1 MIGIVDYGAGNIQS
15 VMNALSF
22 CGAKF
27 TRARSPEELLSCDK
41 ALLPGVGAFGEAMD
55 KLRASGMDDAI
66 KEFVASGRYF
76 LGICLGMQLLFEQ
89 SEEFGARSGL
99 GILPGRVVKF
109 DKTKFNIRGAEFGSD
124 EDVKFK
130 SSRTEF
136 KSSGIKF
143 GSGDAEF
150 NSDGAKPSEHG
161 GQNFA
166 RAESLKIPHVGWNSA
181 HFIKRSPINAGL
193 GEFEYLYFVHSY
205 HVLCAREITLATTF
219 YGYEFASAIW
229 RENVFAFQPHP
240 EKSHDAGIKIIKNFT
255 EL

>member
-1 MIGIVDYGAGNIQS
+1 MIAVIDYGVGNLFS
-15 VMNALSF
+15 V
-22 CGAKF
+22 
-27 TRARSPEELLSCDK
+27 EK
-41 ALLPGVGAFGEAMD
+41 ALLHSGAEVEVTHDAERIAAAEKLVLPGVGAFGEAMD
-55 KLRASGMDDAI
+55 KLRASGMDAAI

-109 DKTKFNIRGAEFGSD
+109 DKTKFNIRRAESRSKD
-124 EDVKFK
+124 MKFRENTK
-130 SSRTEF
+130 F
-136 KSSGIKF
+136 ISGK
-143 GSGDAEF
+143 AEF
-150 NSDGAKPSEHG
+150 NSDGTEPSERC
-161 GQNFA
+161 GQNFTH
-166 RAESLKIPHVGWNSA
+166 AESLKIPHVGWNSA
-181 HFIKRSPINAGL
+181 HFIKRSPINADL

-205 HVLCAREITLATTF
+205 HVLCAREITLASTF

-229 RENVFAFQPHP
+229 RENVFAFQLHP

>member
-1 MIGIVDYGAGNIQS
+1 MIGIVDYGAGNIRS
-15 VMNALSF
+15 VTNALSF

-27 TRARSPEELLSCDK
+27 CLARSPEELLSCDK

-55 KLRASGMDDAI
+55 RLRANGMDAAI

-109 DKTKFNIRGAEFGSD
+109 DKTKFNIQGAESGS
-124 EDVKFK
+124 EN
-130 SSRTEF
+130 
-136 KSSGIKF
+136 IKF
-143 GSGDAEF
+143 R
-150 NSDGAKPSEHG
+150 SDGAKFNSDEAEPSNRS

>member
-1 MIGIVDYGAGNIQS
+1 MDYGAGNIQS

-27 TRARSPEELLSCDK
+27 CLARSPEELLSCDK

-55 KLRASGMDDAI
+55 RLRANGMDAAI

-99 GILPGRVVKF
+99 EILPGRVVKF
-109 DKTKFNIRGAEFGSD
+109 DKTKFNIQGAESGS
-124 EDVKFK
+124 EDMKF
-130 SSRTEF
+130 R
-136 KSSGIKF
+136 SGGAK
-143 GSGDAEF
+143 F
-150 NSDGAKPSEHG
+150 NSDGAEPSERC
-161 GQNFA
+161 GQNFT
-166 RAESLKIPHVGWNSA
+166 RAENLKIPHVGWNSA

-205 HVLCAREITLATTF
+205 HVLCEREITLATTF

>member
-27 TRARSPEELLSCDK
+27 CLARSPEKLLSCDK
-41 ALLPGVGAFGEAMD
+41 ALLPGVGAFGEAMNR
-55 KLRASGMDDAI
+55 LRASGMDAAI

-109 DKTKFNIRGAEFGSD
+109 DKTKFNIRGAESGS
-124 EDVKFK
+124 EDMKF
-130 SSRTEF
+130 R
-136 KSSGIKF
+136 
-143 GSGDAEF
+143 
-150 NSDGAKPSEHG
+150 SDGVEPSERY
-161 GQNFA
+161 GQNFTC
-166 RAESLKIPHVGWNSA
+166 AESLKIPHVGWNSA

-205 HVLCAREITLATTF
+205 HVLCEREITLASTF

>member
-27 TRARSPEELLSCDK
+27 CLARSSEELLSCDK
-41 ALLPGVGAFGEAMD
+41 ALLPGVGAFGEAMER
-55 KLRASGMDDAI
+55 LRASGMDAAI

-109 DKTKFNIRGAEFGSD
+109 DKTKLNSRGGDSRSENMKFREYMNFGSCEAEFDSD
-124 EDVKFK
+124 E
-130 SSRTEF
+130 
-136 KSSGIKF
+136 
-143 GSGDAEF
+143 AM
-150 NSDGAKPSEHG
+150 PSERS

-181 HFIKRSPINAGL
+181 HFIKRSPINTGL

>member
-27 TRARSPEELLSCDK
+27 CLARSGEELLSCDK
-41 ALLPGVGAFGEAMD
+41 ALLPGVGAFGEAMER
-55 KLRASGMDDAI
+55 LRANGMDAAI

-109 DKTKFNIRGAEFGSD
+109 DKTKFNIRGAEFNPD
-124 EDVKFK
+124 E
-130 SSRTEF
+130 
-136 KSSGIKF
+136 
-143 GSGDAEF
+143 
-150 NSDGAKPSEHG
+150 AKPSERS
-161 GQNFA
+161 GQNSA
-166 RAESLKIPHVGWNSA
+166 RAENLKIPHMGWNSA
-181 HFIKRSPINAGL
+181 HFIKCSPINAGL
-193 GEFEYLYFVHSY
+193 SEFEYLYFVHSY

-240 EKSHDAGIKIIKNFT
+240 EKSQDAGIKIIKNFT

>member
-27 TRARSPEELLSCDK
+27 CLARSPEELLSCDK

-55 KLRASGMDDAI
+55 KLRESGMDAAI

-109 DKTKFNIRGAEFGSD
+109 DKTKFNIQGAESGS
-124 EDVKFK
+124 EN
-130 SSRTEF
+130 
-136 KSSGIKF
+136 IKF
-143 GSGDAEF
+143 RSDGAEF
-150 NSDGAKPSEHG
+150 NSDGVEPGERS

-181 HFIKRSPINAGL
+181 HFIKRSPINTGL

-205 HVLCAREITLATTF
+205 HVLCEREITLASTF

>member
-15 VMNALSF
+15 VMNALGF

-27 TRARSPEELLSCDK
+27 CLARSPEELLSCDK
-41 ALLPGVGAFGEAMD
+41 ALLPGVGAFGEAMER
-55 KLRASGMDDAI
+55 LRASGMDAAI
-66 KEFVASGRYF
+66 KKFVASGRYF

-109 DKTKFNIRGAEFGSD
+109 DKTKFNIQGAESGS
-124 EDVKFK
+124 EDMKFRK
-130 SSRTEF
+130 NTKF
-136 KSSGIKF
+136 ISGET
-143 GSGDAEF
+143 EF
-150 NSDGAKPSEHG
+150 NSDGAESGERS
-161 GQNFA
+161 GQNSA

-181 HFIKRSPINAGL
+181 HFIKRSPINGGL
-193 GEFEYLYFVHSY
+193 EEFEYLYFVHSY

>member
-27 TRARSPEELLSCDK
+27 TLARSGEELLSCDK

-55 KLRASGMDDAI
+55 RLRASGMDAAI

-109 DKTKFNIRGAEFGSD
+109 DKTKFNNREAESGS
-124 EDVKFK
+124 EDMKF
-130 SSRTEF
+130 R
-136 KSSGIKF
+136 
-143 GSGDAEF
+143 
-150 NSDGAKPSEHG
+150 SDGVEPSEHG
-161 GQNFA
+161 GQNFTCV
-166 RAESLKIPHVGWNSA
+166 ESLKIPHVGWNSA
-181 HFIKRSPINAGL
+181 HFIKHSPINVGL

-205 HVLCAREITLATTF
+205 HVLCEREITLASTF

>member
-27 TRARSPEELLSCDK
+27 CLARSPEKLLSCDK

-55 KLRASGMDDAI
+55 KLRASGMDAAI
-66 KEFVASGRYF
+66 KEFVSSGRYF

-109 DKTKFNIRGAEFGSD
+109 DKTKFNIRGAESGS
-124 EDVKFK
+124 EN
-130 SSRTEF
+130 
-136 KSSGIKF
+136 IKF
-143 GSGDAEF
+143 RKNTKFRLGGAKF
-150 NSDGAKPSEHG
+150 NSDEVESGERC
-161 GQNFA
+161 GQNSTC
-166 RAESLKIPHVGWNSA
+166 AESLKIPHVGWNSA

-205 HVLCAREITLATTF
+205 HVLCAREITLASTF

>member
-27 TRARSPEELLSCDK
+27 CLARSPEELLSCDK

-55 KLRASGMDDAI
+55 RLRASGMDAAI

-109 DKTKFNIRGAEFGSD
+109 DKTKFNIRGAE
-124 EDVKFK
+124 
-130 SSRTEF
+130 
-136 KSSGIKF
+136 SG
-143 GSGDAEF
+143 ERC
-150 NSDGAKPSEHG
+150 
-161 GQNFA
+161 GQNFTC
-166 RAESLKIPHVGWNSA
+166 AESLKIPHVGWNSA

-205 HVLCAREITLATTF
+205 HVLCAREITLASTF

>member
-27 TRARSPEELLSCDK
+27 CLARSPEELLSCDK

-55 KLRASGMDDAI
+55 RLRASGMGDAI

-109 DKTKFNIRGAEFGSD
+109 DKTKFNIRGAE
-124 EDVKFK
+124 
-130 SSRTEF
+130 
-136 KSSGIKF
+136 SG
-143 GSGDAEF
+143 ERC
-150 NSDGAKPSEHG
+150 
-161 GQNFA
+161 GQNFTC
-166 RAESLKIPHVGWNSA
+166 AESLKIPHVGWNSA
-181 HFIKRSPINAGL
+181 HFIKHSPINAGL

>member
-1 MIGIVDYGAGNIQS
+1 LIGIVDYGAGNIQS
-15 VMNALSF
+15 VMNALDF
-22 CGAKF
+22 CSAKF
-27 TRARSPEELLSCDK
+27 CLVRSGEELLSCDK

-109 DKTKFNIRGAEFGSD
+109 DKTKFNIRGAESRS
-124 EDVKFK
+124 ENMKFRK
-130 SSRTEF
+130 NM
-136 KSSGIKF
+136 KF
-143 GSGDAEF
+143 GSGEAEF
-150 NSDGAKPSEHG
+150 NPDGAEPGERC
-161 GQNFA
+161 GQNFTCV
-166 RAESLKIPHVGWNSA
+166 ESLKIPHVGWNSA

-205 HVLCAREITLATTF
+205 HVLCARDITLATTF

>member
-27 TRARSPEELLSCDK
+27 CLARSPEELLSCDK

-55 KLRASGMDDAI
+55 RLRASGMDAAI

-109 DKTKFNIRGAEFGSD
+109 DKTKFNIRGAE
-124 EDVKFK
+124 
-130 SSRTEF
+130 SRSEN
-136 KSSGIKF
+136 IKF
-143 GSGDAEF
+143 RSGGAEF
-150 NSDGAKPSEHG
+150 NPDGAEPSERS

-166 RAESLKIPHVGWNSA
+166 RAENLKIPHVGWNSA

-205 HVLCAREITLATTF
+205 YVLCAREITLASTF

>member
-27 TRARSPEELLSCDK
+27 TLARSGEELLSCDK

-55 KLRASGMDDAI
+55 GLRASGMDGAI

-109 DKTKFNIRGAEFGSD
+109 DKTKFNIRGVESRS
-124 EDVKFK
+124 EDMKFRK
-130 SSRTEF
+130 NT
-136 KSSGIKF
+136 KF
-143 GSGDAEF
+143 GSGEAEF
-150 NSDGAKPSEHG
+150 NSDGVEPGERS
-161 GQNFA
+161 GQNSA
-166 RAESLKIPHVGWNSA
+166 RTENLKIPHVGWNSA

-205 HVLCAREITLATTF
+205 HVLCEREITLATTF

-229 RENVFAFQPHP
+229 RENVFAFRRIP
-240 EKSHDAGIKIIKNFT
+240 KKAT
-255 EL
+255 MRA

>member
-27 TRARSPEELLSCDK
+27 TLARSGEELLSCDK
-41 ALLPGVGAFGEAMD
+41 ALLPGVGAFGEAMNR
-55 KLRASGMDDAI
+55 LRASGMDAAI

-109 DKTKFNIRGAEFGSD
+109 DKTKFNNREAESGS
-124 EDVKFK
+124 EDMKF
-130 SSRTEF
+130 R
-136 KSSGIKF
+136 
-143 GSGDAEF
+143 
-150 NSDGAKPSEHG
+150 SDGVEPSEHG
-161 GQNFA
+161 GQNFTCV
-166 RAESLKIPHVGWNSA
+166 ESLKIPHVGWNSA

-205 HVLCAREITLATTF
+205 HVLCARDITLATTF

>member
-15 VMNALSF
+15 VMNALDF
-22 CGAKF
+22 CSAKF
-27 TRARSPEELLSCDK
+27 CLVRSGEELLSCDK

-109 DKTKFNIRGAEFGSD
+109 DKTKFNIRGAESRS
-124 EDVKFK
+124 ENMKFRK
-130 SSRTEF
+130 NM
-136 KSSGIKF
+136 KF
-143 GSGDAEF
+143 GSGEAEF
-150 NSDGAKPSEHG
+150 NPDGAESGERS

-181 HFIKRSPINAGL
+181 HFIKRSPINVGL
-193 GEFEYLYFVHSY
+193 SEFEYLYFVHSY
-205 HVLCAREITLATTF
+205 HVLCAREITLASTF

>member
-27 TRARSPEELLSCDK
+27 CLARSPEELLSCDK
-41 ALLPGVGAFGEAMD
+41 ALLPGVGAFGEAMER
-55 KLRASGMDDAI
+55 LRASGMDDAI

-109 DKTKFNIRGAEFGSD
+109 DKTKFNIQG
-124 EDVKFK
+124 VK
-130 SSRTEF
+130 
-136 KSSGIKF
+136 
-143 GSGDAEF
+143 F
-150 NSDGAKPSEHG
+150 NSDGAEPSERC
-161 GQNFA
+161 GQNSTC
-166 RAESLKIPHVGWNSA
+166 AESLKIPHVGWNSA

-205 HVLCAREITLATTF
+205 HVLCAREITLASTF
-219 YGYEFASAIW
+219 YGYEFASATW

>member
-1 MIGIVDYGAGNIQS
+1 MIGIVDYGAGNIRS

-27 TRARSPEELLSCDK
+27 CLARSPEELLSCDK

-55 KLRASGMDDAI
+55 RLRASGMDAAI

-109 DKTKFNIRGAEFGSD
+109 DKTKFNIRGAESGS
-124 EDVKFK
+124 EN
-130 SSRTEF
+130 
-136 KSSGIKF
+136 IKF
-143 GSGDAEF
+143 R
-150 NSDGAKPSEHG
+150 SDGVEASEHG
-161 GQNFA
+161 GQNFTCV
-166 RAESLKIPHVGWNSA
+166 ESLKIPHVGWNSA

-205 HVLCAREITLATTF
+205 HVLCEREITLASTF

>member
-27 TRARSPEELLSCDK
+27 CLARSPEELLSCDK

-55 KLRASGMDDAI
+55 RLRASGMDDAI

-109 DKTKFNIRGAEFGSD
+109 DKTKFNIQG
-124 EDVKFK
+124 VK
-130 SSRTEF
+130 
-136 KSSGIKF
+136 
-143 GSGDAEF
+143 F
-150 NSDGAKPSEHG
+150 NSDGAEPSERC
-161 GQNFA
+161 GQNSTC
-166 RAESLKIPHVGWNSA
+166 AESLKIPHVGWNSA

>member
-27 TRARSPEELLSCDK
+27 CLARSPEKLLSCDK
-41 ALLPGVGAFGEAMD
+41 ALLPGVGAFGEAID
-55 KLRASGMDDAI
+55 KLRANGMDDAI

-109 DKTKFNIRGAEFGSD
+109 DKTKFNIRGAE
-124 EDVKFK
+124 
-130 SSRTEF
+130 
-136 KSSGIKF
+136 SG
-143 GSGDAEF
+143 ERY
-150 NSDGAKPSEHG
+150 
-161 GQNFA
+161 GQNFTC
-166 RAESLKIPHVGWNSA
+166 AESLKIPHVGWNSA

-205 HVLCAREITLATTF
+205 HVLCAREITLASTF

>member
-1 MIGIVDYGAGNIQS
+1 MIGIIDYKAGNIRS
-15 VMNALSF
+15 VINAFSF
-22 CGAKF
+22 LGQECELVSDAGQLKF
-27 TRARSPEELLSCDK
+27 YDRIV
-41 ALLPGVGAFGEAMD
+41 LPGVGAFGEAMARLKAANFD
-55 KLRASGMDDAI
+55 EAAR
-66 KEFVASGRYF
+66 EFIATGKPF

-89 SEEFGARSGL
+89 SEEFGAYSGL

-109 DKTKFNIRGAEFGSD
+109 DKTKFNIRGAESRS
-124 EDVKFK
+124 EDMKFRENTK
-130 SSRTEF
+130 FR
-136 KSSGIKF
+136 SG
-143 GSGDAEF
+143 GAEF
-150 NSDGAKPSEHG
+150 NPDGAEPSEHS

-166 RAESLKIPHVGWNSA
+166 SAESLKIPHVGWNSA
-181 HFIKRSPINAGL
+181 HFIKRSPINGGL

>member
-1 MIGIVDYGAGNIQS
+1 MISIVDYDAGNIQS

-27 TRARSPEELLSCDK
+27 TLARSGEELLSCDK

-55 KLRASGMDDAI
+55 RLRASGMDAAI

-109 DKTKFNIRGAEFGSD
+109 DKTKFNIRGAE
-124 EDVKFK
+124 
-130 SSRTEF
+130 
-136 KSSGIKF
+136 SG
-143 GSGDAEF
+143 ERC
-150 NSDGAKPSEHG
+150 

-181 HFIKRSPINAGL
+181 HFIKHSPINAGL

-205 HVLCAREITLATTF
+205 HVLCAREITLASTF

>member
-27 TRARSPEELLSCDK
+27 CLARSPEELLSCDK

-55 KLRASGMDDAI
+55 KLRASGMGDAI

-109 DKTKFNIRGAEFGSD
+109 DKTKFNIQG
-124 EDVKFK
+124 VK
-130 SSRTEF
+130 
-136 KSSGIKF
+136 
-143 GSGDAEF
+143 F
-150 NSDGAKPSEHG
+150 NSDGAEPSKRS

-181 HFIKRSPINAGL
+181 HFIKHSPINAGL

-205 HVLCAREITLATTF
+205 HVLCAREITLASTF

>member
-1 MIGIVDYGAGNIQS
+1 
-15 VMNALSF
+15 MNALSF

-27 TRARSPEELLSCDK
+27 CLARSPEELLSCDK

-109 DKTKFNIRGAEFGSD
+109 DKTKFNIQG
-124 EDVKFK
+124 VK
-130 SSRTEF
+130 
-136 KSSGIKF
+136 
-143 GSGDAEF
+143 F
-150 NSDGAKPSEHG
+150 NSDGAEPSERC
-161 GQNFA
+161 GQNSTC
-166 RAESLKIPHVGWNSA
+166 AESLKIPHVGWNSA

-205 HVLCAREITLATTF
+205 HVLCARKITLASTF

>member
-1 MIGIVDYGAGNIQS
+1 MDYGAGNIQS

-27 TRARSPEELLSCDK
+27 CLARSPEELLSCDK

-109 DKTKFNIRGAEFGSD
+109 DKTKFNIQG
-124 EDVKFK
+124 VK
-130 SSRTEF
+130 
-136 KSSGIKF
+136 
-143 GSGDAEF
+143 F
-150 NSDGAKPSEHG
+150 NSDGAEPSERC
-161 GQNFA
+161 GQNSTC
-166 RAESLKIPHVGWNSA
+166 AESLKIPHVGWNSA

-205 HVLCAREITLATTF
+205 HVLCARKITLASTF

>member
-27 TRARSPEELLSCDK
+27 CLARSPEELLSCDK

-55 KLRASGMDDAI
+55 RLRASGMDDAI

-109 DKTKFNIRGAEFGSD
+109 DKTKFNIRGAE
-124 EDVKFK
+124 
-130 SSRTEF
+130 
-136 KSSGIKF
+136 SG
-143 GSGDAEF
+143 ERC
-150 NSDGAKPSEHG
+150 

-205 HVLCAREITLATTF
+205 HVLCAREITLASTF

>member
-27 TRARSPEELLSCDK
+27 CLARSPEKLLSCDK
-41 ALLPGVGAFGEAMD
+41 ALLPGVGAFGEAID
-55 KLRASGMDDAI
+55 KLRANGMDDAI

-109 DKTKFNIRGAEFGSD
+109 DKTKFNIRGAE
-124 EDVKFK
+124 
-130 SSRTEF
+130 
-136 KSSGIKF
+136 SG
-143 GSGDAEF
+143 ERC
-150 NSDGAKPSEHG
+150 
-161 GQNFA
+161 GQNFT
-166 RAESLKIPHVGWNSA
+166 RSESLKIPHVGWNSA
-181 HFIKRSPINAGL
+181 HFIKRSPINRGL

>member
-27 TRARSPEELLSCDK
+27 CLARSGEELLSCDK

-55 KLRASGMDDAI
+55 RIRASGMDAAI
-66 KEFVASGRYF
+66 KEFVVSGRYF

-109 DKTKFNIRGAEFGSD
+109 DKTKFNIRGAESRS
-124 EDVKFK
+124 ED
-130 SSRTEF
+130 
-136 KSSGIKF
+136 IKF
-143 GSGDAEF
+143 RSGEAKF
-150 NSDGAKPSEHG
+150 NSDGAESGERC
-161 GQNFA
+161 GQNSA
-166 RAESLKIPHVGWNSA
+166 CAESLKIPHVGWNSA
-181 HFIKRSPINAGL
+181 HFIKHSPINAGL

-205 HVLCAREITLATTF
+205 HVLCEREITLASTF

>member
-1 MIGIVDYGAGNIQS
+1 MIGIVDYGAGNIRS
-15 VMNALSF
+15 VMNALRF

-27 TRARSPEELLSCDK
+27 CLARSPEELLGCDK

-55 KLRASGMDDAI
+55 KLRASGMDTAI

-99 GILPGRVVKF
+99 EILPGRVVKF
-109 DKTKFNIRGAEFGSD
+109 DKTKFNIREAE
-124 EDVKFK
+124 
-130 SSRTEF
+130 SRSEN
-136 KSSGIKF
+136 IKF
-143 GSGDAEF
+143 RKNMKFRSGEAEF
-150 NSDGAKPSEHG
+150 NSDGAEPSERC
-161 GQNFA
+161 GQNFI

-181 HFIKRSPINAGL
+181 HFIKRSPINGGL

-205 HVLCAREITLATTF
+205 HVLCAREITLASTF

>member
-27 TRARSPEELLSCDK
+27 CLARSPEELLSCDK

-55 KLRASGMDDAI
+55 RLRANGMDAAI

-99 GILPGRVVKF
+99 EILPGRVVKF
-109 DKTKFNIRGAEFGSD
+109 DKTKFNIQGAESGS
-124 EDVKFK
+124 EDMKF
-130 SSRTEF
+130 R
-136 KSSGIKF
+136 SGGAK
-143 GSGDAEF
+143 F
-150 NSDGAKPSEHG
+150 NSDGAEPSERC
-161 GQNFA
+161 GQNFT
-166 RAESLKIPHVGWNSA
+166 RAENLKIPHVGWNSA

-205 HVLCAREITLATTF
+205 HVLCEREITLATTF

>member
-1 MIGIVDYGAGNIQS
+1 MDYGAGNIQS

-27 TRARSPEELLSCDK
+27 CLARSPEELLSCDK
-41 ALLPGVGAFGEAMD
+41 ALLPGVGAFGEAMER
-55 KLRASGMDDAI
+55 LRASGMDAAI

-109 DKTKFNIRGAEFGSD
+109 DKTKFNIQG
-124 EDVKFK
+124 VK
-130 SSRTEF
+130 
-136 KSSGIKF
+136 
-143 GSGDAEF
+143 F
-150 NSDGAKPSEHG
+150 NSDGAEPSERC
-161 GQNFA
+161 GQNSTC
-166 RAESLKIPHVGWNSA
+166 AESLKIPHVGWNSA

-205 HVLCAREITLATTF
+205 HVLCARKITLASTF

>member
-22 CGAKF
+22 CGTKF
-27 TRARSPEELLSCDK
+27 CLARSPEKLLSCDK
-41 ALLPGVGAFGEAMD
+41 ALLPGVGAFGEAMER
-55 KLRASGMDDAI
+55 LRASGMDDAI
-66 KEFVASGRYF
+66 KEFVANGRYF

-109 DKTKFNIRGAEFGSD
+109 DKTKFNIRGTECRS
-124 EDVKFK
+124 ENMKFRK
-130 SSRTEF
+130 NT
-136 KSSGIKF
+136 KF
-143 GSGDAEF
+143 GSGGTEF
-150 NSDGAKPSEHG
+150 NSDGAEPSERC
-161 GQNFA
+161 GQIFA
-166 RAESLKIPHVGWNSA
+166 CAENLKIPHIGWNSA
-181 HFIKRSPINAGL
+181 HFIKRSPINVGL

-205 HVLCAREITLATTF
+205 HVLCAREITLASTF

>member
-22 CGAKF
+22 CGAKLCL
-27 TRARSPEELLSCDK
+27 ARSPEELLSCDK

-55 KLRASGMDDAI
+55 RLRASGMDAAI

-89 SEEFGARSGL
+89 SEEFGACSGL

-109 DKTKFNIRGAEFGSD
+109 DKTKFNIRGAESRS
-124 EDVKFK
+124 ENMKF
-130 SSRTEF
+130 REN
-136 KSSGIKF
+136 IKF
-143 GSGDAEF
+143 R
-150 NSDGAKPSEHG
+150 SDGAKFNSDEAEPSNRS

-205 HVLCAREITLATTF
+205 HVLCAREITLASTF

>member
-27 TRARSPEELLSCDK
+27 CLARSPEELLSCDK
-41 ALLPGVGAFGEAMD
+41 ALLPGVGAFGEAID
-55 KLRASGMDDAI
+55 KLRANGMDDAI

-89 SEEFGARSGL
+89 SEEF
-99 GILPGRVVKF
+99 
-109 DKTKFNIRGAEFGSD
+109 
-124 EDVKFK
+124 
-130 SSRTEF
+130 
-136 KSSGIKF
+136 
-143 GSGDAEF
+143 
-150 NSDGAKPSEHG
+150 
-161 GQNFA
+161 
-166 RAESLKIPHVGWNSA
+166 
-181 HFIKRSPINAGL
+181 
-193 GEFEYLYFVHSY
+193 VHSY
-205 HVLCAREITLATTF
+205 HVLCAREITLASTF

>member
-1 MIGIVDYGAGNIQS
+1 MIGIVDYGAGNIRS

-27 TRARSPEELLSCDK
+27 CLARSPEELLSCDK

-55 KLRASGMDDAI
+55 KLRASGMDAAI

-109 DKTKFNIRGAEFGSD
+109 DKTKFNIRGA
-124 EDVKFK
+124 K
-130 SSRTEF
+130 
-136 KSSGIKF
+136 
-143 GSGDAEF
+143 F
-150 NSDGAKPSEHG
+150 NSDEAEPSERC
-161 GQNFA
+161 GQNSTC
-166 RAESLKIPHVGWNSA
+166 AESLKIPHVGWNSA

-205 HVLCAREITLATTF
+205 HVLCAREITLASTF

>member
-1 MIGIVDYGAGNIQS
+1 MIGIVDYGAGNIRS

-27 TRARSPEELLSCDK
+27 CLARSPEELLSCDK

-109 DKTKFNIRGAEFGSD
+109 DKTKFNIQG
-124 EDVKFK
+124 VK
-130 SSRTEF
+130 
-136 KSSGIKF
+136 
-143 GSGDAEF
+143 F
-150 NSDGAKPSEHG
+150 NSDGAEPSERC
-161 GQNFA
+161 GQNSTC
-166 RAESLKIPHVGWNSA
+166 AESLKIPHVGWNSA

-205 HVLCAREITLATTF
+205 HVLCARKITLASTF